1 MVAEGGSGGF
11 ETDVGWLG
19 SDMLTT
25 LGCLEKVKLGRRR
38 LKANIEILRGSRNP
52 GGGGPAAAL
61 DEKC

>member
-19 SDMLTT
+19 SDILTT
-25 LGCLEKVKLGRRR
+25 LGCLEEVKLGPRR
-38 LKANIEILRGSRNP
+38 LKTNIELLRGARNP
-52 GGGGPAAAL
+52 EEGGPAL